1 MKNKI
6 GDLRNHL
13 FTALENLGNKELTP
27 DQLKQEIER
36 ARAVSTVAQVIVDSA
51 KVEVLYADV
60 VGYKGDGLSEFLED
74 VRVEKDP
81 RPPAVYS
88 NLKSPLGIANGG

>member
-13 FTALENLGNKELTP
+13 FDALERLSEKNMTP
-27 DQLKQEIER
+27 EQVKIEIEK
-36 ARAVSTVAQVIVDSA
+36 ARAISTVAQVIVDSA

-60 VGYKGDGLSEFLED
+60 VGYKGDKMSEFMED
-74 VRVEKDP
+74 VAQEKPDRVP
-81 RPPAVYS
+81 GIYS
-88 NLKSPLGIANGG
+88 NKSPLGIANG